1 MSGYW
6 SAIAAAARG
15 GAEGQ
20 ADAAPVPA
28 PPMFGPDAGED
39 GENWGA
45 LDIEEAAPAPSTVRR
60 TSRTAPAEPEQLPSK
75 ADGNVL
81 PPAFEKDE
89 ASAPVSRT
97 AVDDAPPEL
106 SEAHPVVPAPQ
117 PDADVAHPLVAPISP
132 LVVES
137 SDPLLARA
145 SEGLP
150 APLAVTMP
158 IGSAD
163 GAAVPVASALVADAP
178 VTEPVRAD
186 TPVADPVDAT
196 PVVQLAAI
204 DDRPLD
210 ETATIMT
217 DDAIQPIHVHIDRID
232 IRLDVA
238 AGAPAVD
245 TRRRAAA
252 PVVALDDFLRRP
264 AERGQ

>member
-6 SAIAAAARG
+6 SALAAAARG
-15 GAEGQ
+15 GADGQ
-20 ADAAPVPA
+20 ADAAPVTA
-28 PPMFGPDAGED
+28 PPVFDGEAGDDGED
-39 GENWGA
+39 WGA

-60 TSRTAPAEPEQLPSK
+60 TSRTASAEPEPPPSK

-81 PPAFEKDE
+81 PPTLEKDE

-117 PDADVAHPLVAPISP
+117 PDADVAHPLAAPIIP

-137 SDPLLARA
+137 AGSPVARA
-145 SEGLP
+145 TEESP
-150 APLAVTMP
+150 ACFVTMET
-158 IGSAD
+158 GSAD
-163 GAAVPVASALVADAP
+163 GTAAPVDSAPVAGAPATQPVHADI
-178 VTEPVRAD
+178 
-186 TPVADPVDAT
+186 PVADPVDAT

-204 DDRPLD
+204 GDLQLGEP
-210 ETATIMT
+210 ATTMT
-217 DDAIQPIHVHIDRID
+217 DDAIHPIHVHIDRID

-238 AGAPAVD
+238 PGAPVVD
-245 TRRRAAA
+245 PRRRAAA

-264 AERGQ
+264 SERGQ

>member
-15 GAEGQ
+15 GADGQ

-28 PPMFGPDAGED
+28 PPVFGPDAGDD
-39 GENWGA
+39 GEDWRA

-60 TSRTAPAEPEQLPSK
+60 TSRTAPAEPEPSPSM

-89 ASAPVSRT
+89 ASALVSRT
-97 AVDDAPPEL
+97 AVDDAPPES

-117 PDADVAHPLVAPISP
+117 PDARVAPFLATPIIA
-132 LVVES
+132 VAVES
-137 SDPLLARA
+137 AGSPVARA
-145 SEGLP
+145 TEESSP
-150 APLAVTMP
+150 PFVT
-158 IGSAD
+158 IATGSAG
-163 GAAVPVASALVADAP
+163 GAAAPVDSAPVAGAP
-178 VTEPVRAD
+178 ATEPAHAD
-186 TPVADPVDAT
+186 IPVADPVDAT

-204 DDRPLD
+204 GDLQLGEP
-210 ETATIMT
+210 ATTMT

-232 IRLDVA
+232 IRLD
-238 AGAPAVD
+238 GAVGVPVVD
-245 TRRRAAA
+245 PPRRAAA

>member
-28 PPMFGPDAGED
+28 PPMFGPDAGDD

-45 LDIEEAAPAPSTVRR
+45 LDIEEAAPAPAAVRR
-60 TSRTAPAEPEQLPSK
+60 TSRAAPAEQEPPQLK
-75 ADGNVL
+75 ADGKVL
-81 PPAFEKDE
+81 PPALEGDE
-89 ASAPVSRT
+89 ASAPVSRI

-106 SEAHPVVPAPQ
+106 SETHPAVPAPQ
-117 PDADVAHPLVAPISP
+117 PDTDAARSLEAPVIHLAVEPAGSP
-132 LVVES
+132 V
-137 SDPLLARA
+137 ARA
-145 SEGLP
+145 TEGLP
-150 APLAVTMP
+150 APFVVTMP
-158 IGSAD
+158 TGGVDRAAAPVDSA
-163 GAAVPVASALVADAP
+163 PVAGVPAA
-178 VTEPVRAD
+178 EPVRD
-186 TPVADPVDAT
+186 DGPPADPVDAT

-204 DDRPLD
+204 DDRPLG
-210 ETATIMT
+210 EPATMMR

-245 TRRRAAA
+245 TRRRAGA